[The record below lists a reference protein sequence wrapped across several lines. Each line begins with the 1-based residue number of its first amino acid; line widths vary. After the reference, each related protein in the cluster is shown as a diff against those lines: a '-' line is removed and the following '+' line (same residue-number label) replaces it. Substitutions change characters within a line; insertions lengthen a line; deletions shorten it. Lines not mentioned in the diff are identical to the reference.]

1 MRTFARGVHDGLI
14 LDDVRDMHF
23 VIMHQEKLQGRYDAA
38 VDFASTQGGQLSY
51 RKDLYAVPI
60 VITANRTTANLQY
73 LTDNDFHGNVEN
85 RVVVEFPLP
94 AGAPPAAP

>member
-23 VIMHQEKLQGRYDAA
+23 LIRHQEKLQGKYDAA
-38 VDFASTQGGQLSY
+38 VEFASTQGGQLSY

-73 LTDNDFHGNVEN
+73 LTENDFLGNVEN
-85 RVVVEFPLP
+85 RVVVRFPLP
-94 AGAPPAAP
+94 AGAPPAGP